1 MTPWYEESFG
11 RDYLMLYTQRDIS
24 EARAN
29 VRSSL
34 ELLSLQR
41 DTPVLDLCCGAGRH
55 LLALREMGFERLVG
69 LDLSNELL
77 QVAANR
83 LAGEGD
89 SSHHHIPLIRADMR
103 AIPCENHFAAVV
115 SFFTSFGYFEAD
127 AENQAVL
134 ASVHNALRPG
144 GFFLMDYIN
153 REHVISH
160 LVPSDE
166 RTLPNGCVQNVRYL
180 TADCRRVEKTSTVIT
195 GANERQFHESVRL
208 YSQAEMLER
217 FQAAGFVD
225 VRSYGS
231 LDGQGFGPES
241 NRLRLAGKTSA
252 RE

>member
-1 MTPWYEESFG
+1 MIPWYEKSFG
-11 RDYLMLYTQRDIS
+11 HDYLRLYTQHDIS

-29 VRSSL
+29 IRSSL

-55 LLALREMGFERLVG
+55 LLALREMGFEQLVG

-83 LAGEGD
+83 LAGEHD

-103 AIPCENHFAAVV
+103 AIPCENHFAAIV

-134 ASVHNALRPG
+134 ASAHRALRPG
-144 GFFLMDYIN
+144 GVFLMDYIN

-166 RTLPNGCVQNVRYL
+166 RPLPNGYVQNVRYL
-180 TADCRRVEKTSTVIT
+180 TADGRRVEKTSTVIT
-195 GANERQFHESVRL
+195 SVTERQFHESVRL
-208 YSQAEMLER
+208 YSQAEILEK

-225 VRSYGS
+225 VQSYGS
-231 LDGQGFGPES
+231 LDGRSFGLES
-241 NRLRLAGKTSA
+241 KRLILTGKKST
-252 RE
+252 R